1 VTYISPSD
9 DGKVVVVFRC
19 DTALAETLA
28 MRTVTANVV
37 FTRYSGI
44 RIPSQAVQTDPET
57 ESTFVWC
64 VTAMQLER
72 KELEII
78 YSDPGFVICARQS
91 DPGALR
97 EGNTVV
103 VSGKDLYEGK
113 VMG

>member
-1 VTYISPSD
+1 
-9 DGKVVVVFRC
+9 VVF
-19 DTALAETLA
+19 EH
-28 MRTVTANVV
+28 
-37 FTRYSGI
+37 YSGI

-78 YSDPGFVICARQS
+78 YSDAGYVIAARQS
-91 DPGALR
+91 SPGALR

-103 VSGKDLYEGK
+103 VSGKNLYEGK